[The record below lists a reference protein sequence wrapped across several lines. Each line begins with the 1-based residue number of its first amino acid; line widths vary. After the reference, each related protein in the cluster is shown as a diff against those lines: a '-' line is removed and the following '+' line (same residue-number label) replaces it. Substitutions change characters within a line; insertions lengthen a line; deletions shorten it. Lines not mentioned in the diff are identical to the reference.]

1 MFKSIK
7 RKIILSNL
15 IGLIVFFVG
24 LVLFKFSRD
33 SLIELRL
40 SSMIQHANMIS
51 SILSARPTGRYD
63 EKTEKLY
70 AGKNGF
76 FLRSPLI
83 PHNMQ
88 ARLFDDE
95 GTLIEDSHF
104 HPPGK
109 IQLQQLPDIEKTNSP
124 WENYKTDFKFFLID
138 KFYNLGGKEIV
149 LFGDNSGHDIND
161 FIEAKTALKGVA
173 KGVVRINKRNELT
186 LTVAVPVKR
195 LSKVLGV
202 LQISV
207 SGQEIY
213 DLLSKDRNNLLLLF
227 FMAFAMSMVISLIL
241 SKHISEP
248 MNELT
253 SAARIF
259 QDTGF
264 RTRLS
269 VGNSIPNLSS
279 RQDEIG
285 TLSRTF
291 LSMLDALKER
301 ISDTENFAADVS
313 HELKNPLTSL
323 KSGLETLERI
333 DDPKKREK
341 LGRVIHHDI
350 KRIDRL
356 IQDISTT
363 SRLGGELQR
372 AQIETVSMKKL
383 LSELVDFYNT
393 SGLNHDIPLVLT
405 ISDQNH
411 PYNIQAIGDKI
422 GQVFRNLFDNALS
435 LSPKGSEIHI
445 DIQQDKEWV
454 LIHVC
459 DQGPGIPEEALTRIF
474 ERFYSHRPH
483 DSYFGSHSGLGLS
496 IVRQIVQTHG
506 GHIRAKNLRDDQ
518 GHITGASFEIQFPI
532 L

>member
-1 MFKSIK
+1 M
-7 RKIILSNL
+7 
-15 IGLIVFFVG
+15 IGLIVFFIG
-24 LVLFKFSRD
+24 LTFFKFSRD

-51 SILSARPTGRYD
+51 AILSARPAGRYN
-63 EKTEKLY
+63 ETTEKLY

-83 PHNMQ
+83 PENMQ
-88 ARLFDDE
+88 ARLFDE
-95 GTLIEDSHF
+95 TGQLIEDSYF

-109 IQLQQLPDIEKTNSP
+109 IMYKSLPDIDKQDNIWEKC
-124 WENYKTDFKFFLID
+124 KTEIKLYIID
-138 KFYNLGGKEIV
+138 KFYNLGGKKIV
-149 LFGDNSGHDIND
+149 LFEDNNGFNIDD
-161 FIEAKTALKGVA
+161 FLEAKTALGGEA
-173 KGVVRINKRNELT
+173 KGIIRINKHNHVT
-186 LTVAVPVKR
+186 LSVAVPVKR

-213 DLLSKDRNNLLLLF
+213 DLLSRDRNNLLVLS
-227 FMAFAMSMVISLIL
+227 FMALAMSMVTSLIL

-269 VGNSIPNLSS
+269 VGSSIPDLSS

-285 TLSRTF
+285 TLSSTF
-291 LSMLDALKER
+291 LSMLDAIRDR
-301 ISDTENFAADVS
+301 IRDTENFAADVS

-323 KSGLETLERI
+323 KSSLETLEFI
-333 DDPKKREK
+333 QDPKKREK
-341 LGRVIHHDI
+341 LVAIIHHDI

-372 AQIETVSMKKL
+372 AHLEVVSMNKL
-383 LSELVDFYNT
+383 LSDLVEFYNT
-393 SGLNHDIPLVLT
+393 SGLNNNIPLT
-405 ISDQNH
+405 FSANNPDHRYYIEG
-411 PYNIQAIGDKI
+411 IGDKL

-435 LSPKGSEIHI
+435 LSPEDSK
-445 DIQQDKEWV
+445 IQVTIKEQKKWV
-454 LIHVC
+454 VIHVK
-459 DQGPGIPEEALTRIF
+459 DEGPGIPEEALTRIF

-483 DSYFGSHSGLGLS
+483 DDYFGSHSGLGLS
-496 IVRQIVQTHG
+496 IVQQIVHTHG
-506 GHIRAKNLRDDQ
+506 GQISAKNRRDKK
-518 GHITGASFEIQFPI
+518 GGVRGASFRIKFP
-532 L
+532 LTDQSEFT